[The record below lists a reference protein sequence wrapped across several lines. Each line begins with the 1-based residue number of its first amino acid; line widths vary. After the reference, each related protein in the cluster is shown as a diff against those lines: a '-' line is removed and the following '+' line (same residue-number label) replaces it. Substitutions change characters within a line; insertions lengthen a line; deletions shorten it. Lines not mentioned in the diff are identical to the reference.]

1 MEDSRAVGHLCC
13 ARHLLEKPH
22 EAVASRFGICAFF
35 GEMLA
40 WTAITGNYINLFFG
54 GAESFTQLRPIKLRE
69 WEKMLAIQLR

>member
-22 EAVASRFGICAFF
+22 EVVASCFGICAFF

-54 GAESFTQLRPIKLRE
+54 GTESFTQLRPIKLRE